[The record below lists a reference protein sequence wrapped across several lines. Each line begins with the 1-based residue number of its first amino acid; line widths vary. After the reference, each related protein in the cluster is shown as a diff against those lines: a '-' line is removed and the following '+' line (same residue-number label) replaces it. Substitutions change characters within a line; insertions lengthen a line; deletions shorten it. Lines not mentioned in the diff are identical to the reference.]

1 MSFVHLHV
9 HTQYSLLDGANKIGP
24 LLEHVKNSGMP
35 AIAMTDHGNMFG
47 AVEFFQKA
55 EANGIKPIIGCE
67 AYLAPGKRT
76 DRTQTQR
83 SDDVERRQFPSDTA
97 RPVAHGLSESLP
109 LAHRG
114 LQEGLYYKPRIDKE
128 ILAENSEG

>member
-24 LLEHVKNSGMP
+24 LIEHAKTTGMP

-55 EANGIKPIIGCE
+55 RQNGIKPIIGCE

-76 DRTQTQR
+76 
-83 SDDVERRQFPSDTA
+83 
-97 RPVAHGLSESLP
+97 
-109 LAHRG
+109 
-114 LQEGLYYKPRIDKE
+114 
-128 ILAENSEG
+128 